1 MPAGSR
7 PAALYVG
14 GDTLGDDHAQWWYPN
29 RACFEQILRKL
40 GLTHV
45 EVVGRNSGV
54 SRPGGRYYDRPI
66 LHAVR

>member
-40 GLTHV
+40 GFTHV